1 MKKKTAEVTDRDI
14 WWNTND
20 IVWEMYERQTEE
32 DKDVILKELDD
43 CRRRWHRSAKKT
55 VEQVM
60 CRDPFDVETWL
71 MNVIG
76 MRKYFDAMAVRG
88 VAGDPCLRFR
98 GCSKPDQYLAR
109 EERIAMRTGGGNG

>member
-1 MKKKTAEVTDRDI
+1 MKKKTVEVTDRDI

-43 CRRRWHRSAKKT
+43 CRRRWHRSAEKT

-60 CRDPFDVETWL
+60 CRDPFDVETWF

-76 MRKYFDAMAVRG
+76 MRKYCDAMAVG
-88 VAGDPCLRFR
+88 G
-98 GCSKPDQYLAR
+98 GSKPDQYLTR
-109 EERIAMRTGGGNG
+109 EERIALRTGGGNG